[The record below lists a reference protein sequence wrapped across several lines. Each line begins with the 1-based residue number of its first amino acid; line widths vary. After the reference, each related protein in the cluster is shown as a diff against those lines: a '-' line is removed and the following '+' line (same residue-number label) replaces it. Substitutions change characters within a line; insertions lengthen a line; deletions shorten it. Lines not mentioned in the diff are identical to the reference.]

1 MLICS
6 CLLLFLLLFRF
17 FAALPEKQVR
27 YTVEVG
33 LHNQAQSLRVEAVA
47 CEVAVVRLVVDVDSQ
62 VAVRE

>member
-17 FAALPEKQVR
+17 LAALPEEQVR
-27 YTVEVG
+27 HAGEVG
-33 LHNQAQSLRVEAVA
+33 LHNQAQSLRVEAVT